1 MNEIWRTGKFPEDWH
16 KAVIIPIPKPGKDKT
31 EATNYRPI
39 ALTSC
44 ICKTM
49 ERMINDR
56 LVWFLESNSLISG
69 NQAGFRKNCSTNDHL
84 VRLESFIRDAFIKK
98 EHCVAIFFDLE
109 KAYDTTWK
117 YGIMKDLHSIG
128 LRGRLSNFI
137 SNFLSD
143 RSFNVRIGSTLSDTF
158 EQEQGVPQGSI
169 LSPTLFNI
177 KINNIVKCVND
188 TDSSLYVDDF
198 GIFYKSKNMENIE
211 FRLQRC
217 LNKVESWAT
226 ENGFKFSKTKT
237 QCVHF
242 CQLRGLHP
250 DPVLNI
256 YGSPIP
262 VVEEAKFLGL
272 LFDKKLSFIPHIKAL
287 KAKCLKALDILK
299 VLSNTN
305 WGGDRSVLLNLYRS
319 LVRSKLDYGSIVYGS
334 ARKSYLQCL
343 DTIHH
348 QGLRLALGA
357 FRTSPVESLYAESN
371 EPSLYTSREKL
382 SLQYT
387 TKLAANPKNPAHTC
401 VFNPKYE
408 RFYNNTPSAIKPLG
422 LRIQPLLEQTNISIK
437 NVQPFSLPS
446 KEPWAQNPPKVILD
460 LHKNKKSEVDSHIF
474 KTEFLEIKSA
484 YKHYMSIYT
493 DGSKQD
499 EKVACAVISPNF
511 TDSIR
516 LPDNSSIFTAEA
528 KAIDIALYHIRD
540 QPEKQFIIYSDS
552 LSVLRS
558 LKNLDHR
565 NPLIQQIF
573 RKYNYLSS
581 FKEIVFCWL
590 PSHTNIRGNELAD
603 LEAKSALS
611 LSITNLKI
619 PHSDFKSN
627 IHQYVMN
634 KCQSVW
640 EEQTGNKLHE
650 LKPDFN
656 SKCSFL
662 GYSRQIQTKI
672 TRCRI
677 GHTRLTHAYL
687 LTNEQPPFCISCN
700 EPFTVKHFLITCTE
714 FNYIRNRYFTAKNV
728 KELFTDTSSDKIIN
742 FLKET
747 NLFNKL

>member
-1 MNEIWRTGKFPEDWH
+1 MN
-16 KAVIIPIPKPGKDKT
+16 
-31 EATNYRPI
+31 
-39 ALTSC
+39 
-44 ICKTM
+44 
-49 ERMINDR
+49 
-56 LVWFLESNSLISG
+56 
-69 NQAGFRKNCSTNDHL
+69 
-84 VRLESFIRDAFIKK
+84 KK
-98 EHCVAIFFDLE
+98 
-109 KAYDTTWK
+109 
-117 YGIMKDLHSIG
+117 
-128 LRGRLSNFI
+128 
-137 SNFLSD
+137 
-143 RSFNVRIGSTLSDTF
+143 
-158 EQEQGVPQGSI
+158 QGVPQGSI

-217 LNKVESWAT
+217 LNKVETWAT

-305 WGGDRSVLLNLYRS
+305 WGEDRSVLLNLYRS

-334 ARKSYLQCL
+334 ARKSYLKYL

-371 EPSLYTSREKL
+371 EPSLYTRREKL

-387 TKLAANPKNPAHTC
+387 TKLAANPKNPAYNCSFH
-401 VFNPKYE
+401 PKYE

-422 LRIQPLLEQTNISIK
+422 LRIQSLLEQANISIK

-446 KEPWAQNPPKVILD
+446 KEPWTQNPPKVILD

-499 EKVACAVISPNF
+499 EKVGCAVISPNF
-511 TDSIR
+511 MDSIR

-552 LSVLRS
+552 LYVLRS
-558 LKNLDHR
+558 LKNLDDR
-565 NPLIQQIF
+565 NPLIQQIL

-603 LEAKSALS
+603 LEANSALL

-662 GYSRQIQTKI
+662 GYSRQNQTKI

-677 GHTRLTHAYL
+677 GHTRLTRAYL

-714 FNYIRNRYFTAKNV
+714 FDYIRKKYFTSKTV
-728 KELFTDTSSDKIIN
+728 EELFSDTSSDKIIN
-742 FLKET
+742 YLKET

>member
-1 MNEIWRTGKFPEDWH
+1 
-16 KAVIIPIPKPGKDKT
+16 
-31 EATNYRPI
+31 
-39 ALTSC
+39 
-44 ICKTM
+44 
-49 ERMINDR
+49 
-56 LVWFLESNSLISG
+56 
-69 NQAGFRKNCSTNDHL
+69 
-84 VRLESFIRDAFIKK
+84 
-98 EHCVAIFFDLE
+98 
-109 KAYDTTWK
+109 
-117 YGIMKDLHSIG
+117 
-128 LRGRLSNFI
+128 
-137 SNFLSD
+137 
-143 RSFNVRIGSTLSDTF
+143 
-158 EQEQGVPQGSI
+158 
-169 LSPTLFNI
+169 
-177 KINNIVKCVND
+177 
-188 TDSSLYVDDF
+188 
-198 GIFYKSKNMENIE
+198 MENIE

-217 LNKVESWAT
+217 LNKIETWAT

-262 VVEEAKFLGL
+262 VVEEARFLGL

-334 ARKSYLQCL
+334 ARKSYLKCL

-371 EPSLYTSREKL
+371 EPSLYTRREKL

-387 TKLAANPKNPAHTC
+387 TKLAANPKNPAYNS

-408 RFYNNTPSAIKPLG
+408 RFYNNTPSATKPLG
-422 LRIQPLLEQTNISIK
+422 LKILPLLEQANISIK

-446 KEPWAQNPPKVILD
+446 KEPWAQYPPKVILD
-460 LHKNKKSEVDSHIF
+460 LHKNKKSEIDYHIF

-499 EKVACAVISPNF
+499 EKVACAVVSPSF

-565 NPLIQQIF
+565 NLLIQQIL
-573 RKYNYLSS
+573 RKFNYLSS

-656 SKCSFL
+656 SKCFHS
-662 GYSRQIQTKI
+662 
-672 TRCRI
+672 
-677 GHTRLTHAYL
+677 
-687 LTNEQPPFCISCN
+687 
-700 EPFTVKHFLITCTE
+700 
-714 FNYIRNRYFTAKNV
+714 
-728 KELFTDTSSDKIIN
+728 
-742 FLKET
+742 
-747 NLFNKL
+747 

>member
-1 MNEIWRTGKFPEDWH
+1 
-16 KAVIIPIPKPGKDKT
+16 
-31 EATNYRPI
+31 
-39 ALTSC
+39 
-44 ICKTM
+44 
-49 ERMINDR
+49 MINDR
-56 LVWFLESNSLISG
+56 LVWFLESNNLISG
-69 NQAGFRKNCSTNDHL
+69 NQAGFRKNYSTNDHL
-84 VRLESFIRDAFIKK
+84 VRLDSFIRDAFIKK
-98 EHCVAIFFDLE
+98 EHCVAVFFDFE

-117 YGIMKDLHSIG
+117 YGIMKDLHDIG
-128 LRGRLSNFI
+128 LRGRLPNFI

-217 LNKVESWAT
+217 LNKIETWAT

-287 KAKCLKALDILK
+287 MAKCLKALDVLK

-334 ARKSYLQCL
+334 ARKSYLKCL

-348 QGLRLALGA
+348 QGFRLALGA

-371 EPSLYTSREKL
+371 EPSLYTRREKL

-387 TKLAANPKNPAHTC
+387 TKLAANPKNPAHSC

-422 LRIQPLLEQTNISIK
+422 LRILPLLEQTNINIK

-460 LHKNKKSEVDSHIF
+460 LHKNMKSEVDSHIF

-484 YKHYMSIYT
+484 YKHFMSIYT

-499 EKVACAVISPNF
+499 EKVACAVISPNLRTVLDYLTIVLF
-511 TDSIR
+511 
-516 LPDNSSIFTAEA
+516 LP
-528 KAIDIALYHIRD
+528 
-540 QPEKQFIIYSDS
+540 
-552 LSVLRS
+552 
-558 LKNLDHR
+558 
-565 NPLIQQIF
+565 
-573 RKYNYLSS
+573 
-581 FKEIVFCWL
+581 
-590 PSHTNIRGNELAD
+590 
-603 LEAKSALS
+603 
-611 LSITNLKI
+611 
-619 PHSDFKSN
+619 
-627 IHQYVMN
+627 
-634 KCQSVW
+634 
-640 EEQTGNKLHE
+640 
-650 LKPDFN
+650 LKP
-656 SKCSFL
+656 
-662 GYSRQIQTKI
+662 
-672 TRCRI
+672 
-677 GHTRLTHAYL
+677 RL
-687 LTNEQPPFCISCN
+687 
-700 EPFTVKHFLITCTE
+700 
-714 FNYIRNRYFTAKNV
+714 
-728 KELFTDTSSDKIIN
+728 
-742 FLKET
+742 
-747 NLFNKL
+747 

>member
-1 MNEIWRTGKFPEDWH
+1 MMVSFVLSFFPRDVLDEILNLIESVSEDFPS
-16 KAVIIPIPKPGKDKT
+16 
-31 EATNYRPI
+31 Y
-39 ALTSC
+39 
-44 ICKTM
+44 
-49 ERMINDR
+49 
-56 LVWFLESNSLISG
+56 
-69 NQAGFRKNCSTNDHL
+69 
-84 VRLESFIRDAFIKK
+84 SFIRDAFIKK

-109 KAYDTTWK
+109 KAYATTWK

-128 LRGRLSNFI
+128 LRGRLPNFI

-217 LNKVESWAT
+217 LNKVETWAT

-250 DPVLNI
+250 EPVLNI

-262 VVEEAKFLGL
+262 VVEEAKILGL

-287 KAKCLKALDILK
+287 KAKCLKALDVLK
-299 VLSNTN
+299 VLCNTN

-334 ARKSYLQCL
+334 ARKSYLKCL

-371 EPSLYTSREKL
+371 EPSLYNRREKL

-387 TKLAANPKNPAHTC
+387 TKLAANPKNPAHSC

-422 LRIQPLLEQTNISIK
+422 LRIQPLLEQTNINIK

-484 YKHYMSIYT
+484 YKHFMSIYT

-552 LSVLRS
+552 LSVLKS

-573 RKYNYLSS
+573 RKYYYLSS

-640 EEQTGNKLHE
+640 AEQTGNKLHE

-656 SKCSFL
+656 SKCTFL

-714 FNYIRNRYFTAKNV
+714 FNHIRNKYYTAKTV
-728 KELFTDTSSDKIIN
+728 KELFNDTSSDKIIN